1 MKQIT
6 PGVVDLIGKFAADG
20 TMTGGNQFG
29 PAGLAPF
36 HDFEDK
42 IPQEV
47 KDKLAEI
54 EAGLADGSVTTGYN
68 PGQ

>member
-1 MKQIT
+1 
-6 PGVVDLIGKFAADG
+6 
-20 TMTGGNQFG
+20 MTSGNYFGG
-29 PAGLAPF
+29 AGLAPF

-54 EAGLADGSVTTGYN
+54 AAGLAGWQPDHRLSAVTDR
-68 PGQ
+68 

>member
-1 MKQIT
+1 MT
-6 PGVVDLIGKFAADG
+6 AGNYFGGAA
-20 TMTGGNQFG
+20 
-29 PAGLAPF
+29 LAPF

-54 EAGLADGSVTTGYN
+54 AAALEDGSLSTGY
-68 PGQ
+68 GQ